1 MAIFRLKELKIQH
14 PKYVFKLQDL
24 EDQLAAAT
32 ESYLESEDDAFRIVS
47 LESSGEQIPIIYL
60 SMLFK
65 WYSIDFGTTKLEIL
79 KWIYKN
85 MAQDSGDVDKTSRK
99 EQLGKI
105 IGENDSEV
113 SKFKLKYID
122 YDWGNNAKKK

>member
-1 MAIFRLKELKIQH
+1 M
-14 PKYVFKLQDL
+14 
-24 EDQLAAAT
+24 
-32 ESYLESEDDAFRIVS
+32 
-47 LESSGEQIPIIYL
+47 GIIYL

-79 KWIYKN
+79 KWIYEN

-105 IGENDSEV
+105 IGENDSKS

-122 YDWGNNAKKK
+122 YDWGNNAKKNLQRCLRGRELIIEMRMKPFEAP

>member
-1 MAIFRLKELKIQH
+1 M
-14 PKYVFKLQDL
+14 
-24 EDQLAAAT
+24 AAAT
-32 ESYLESEDDAFRIVS
+32 EAYLESEDDAFRIVS
-47 LESSGEQIPIIYL
+47 PESSGEQIPIIYL

-79 KWIYKN
+79 KWIYQN
-85 MAQDSGDVDKTSRK
+85 MAQDLGDVDKKTSLR
-99 EQLGKI
+99 EQLGEI
-105 IGENDSEV
+105 IGENNSES

>member
-1 MAIFRLKELKIQH
+1 M
-14 PKYVFKLQDL
+14 
-24 EDQLAAAT
+24 AAAT

-47 LESSGEQIPIIYL
+47 PESSGEQIPIIYL

-65 WYSIDFGTTKLEIL
+65 WYSIDFGATKLEIL
-79 KWIYKN
+79 KWIYEN

-105 IGENDSEV
+105 IGENDSES

>member
-1 MAIFRLKELKIQH
+1 M
-14 PKYVFKLQDL
+14 
-24 EDQLAAAT
+24 AAAT

-47 LESSGEQIPIIYL
+47 PESSGEQIPVIYL

-79 KWIYKN
+79 KWIYQN
-85 MAQDSGDVDKTSRK
+85 MAQDSSDVDNKTSRR

-105 IGENDSEV
+105 IGENDSEP
-113 SKFKLKYID
+113 SEFKLKYID